1 MQSIRIAPN
10 ILLSFTWTRLT
21 QNSIVHPYILNI
33 IKRFLPNGTYIT
45 KSEMCKDI
53 PSSWKSGYAPLQNTT
68 PPPVLD
74 ALIVVGCDD
83 DIADAGAHAD
93 GNDLFVLGELLDP
106 VFKDEPLPAV

>member
-1 MQSIRIAPN
+1 MKVRICGVAEHH
-10 ILLSFTWTRLT
+10 IS
-21 QNSIVHPYILNI
+21 
-33 IKRFLPNGTYIT
+33 
-45 KSEMCKDI
+45 
-53 PSSWKSGYAPLQNTT
+53 
-68 PPPVLD
+68 PVSD